1 MNVFKNYFVI
11 NYVIL
16 SYCRRLLSTRLV
28 SISKT
33 EILVGEKC
41 LYKNDYVMALCEH
54 AFSWTFMIM
63 LVPTIYTYFNP
74 NELIYKMY
82 VFVFCFNWVI
92 HCIIDDCKANK
103 KNINLI
109 HDQLIHILQIVITWI
124 VFIVIR

>member
-1 MNVFKNYFVI
+1 
-11 NYVIL
+11 
-16 SYCRRLLSTRLV
+16 
-28 SISKT
+28 
-33 EILVGEKC
+33 
-41 LYKNDYVMALCEH
+41 MALCEH

-63 LVPTIYTYFNP
+63 LIPTIYTYFNP

-124 VFIVIR
+124 VFIAIR